1 MDSQDTCQGQ
11 VVGME
16 AGRDLRA
23 GILDILAVAQ
33 DDRAPPG
40 GKAGFPWGAPGG
52 VGKGPGGK
60 GGLAGGGWAGLQPPG
75 YPALGGVDMVLAA
88 RHWDSTCSDVS
99 FSPGM
104 EKEGDWGF

>member
-33 DDRAPPG
+33 DDRAHQG
-40 GKAGFPWGAPGG
+40 ER
-52 VGKGPGGK
+52 
-60 GGLAGGGWAGLQPPG
+60 L
-75 YPALGGVDMVLAA
+75 D
-88 RHWDSTCSDVS
+88 
-99 FSPGM
+99 SPGVLLG
-104 EKEGDWGF
+104 EWERGLEEREGWQVVDGQDCKLQDTQC

>member
-33 DDRAPPG
+33 DDRAHQGERLDSPG
-40 GKAGFPWGAPGG
+40 VLLGEWEGGPRGK
-52 VGKGPGGK
+52 V
-60 GGLAGGGWAGLQPPG
+60 
-75 YPALGGVDMVLAA
+75 VLA
-88 RHWDSTCSDVS
+88 D
-99 FSPGM
+99 G
-104 EKEGDWGF
+104 G

>member
-33 DDRAPPG
+33 DDRAHQG
-40 GKAGFPWGAPGG
+40 ER
-52 VGKGPGGK
+52 
-60 GGLAGGGWAGLQPPG
+60 L
-75 YPALGGVDMVLAA
+75 D
-88 RHWDSTCSDVS
+88 
-99 FSPGM
+99 SPGVLLG
-104 EKEGDWGF
+104 EWERGLEEREGWQVVDGQDCNLQDTQH